1 MAEFAPDGAWNE
13 GPLLE
18 LRDYLQRRLPRRV
31 ESALGTDFWALA
43 NSGFRGDGFVSIYL
57 TGPLADFNYADG
69 SDGDDS
75 RGADVLAGAKF
86 GQPAY
91 ARYQQPIP
99 SPAPLDLVWFDS
111 QAPGSSSRDLDLDK
125 YFRGVEVA
133 TFRSAW
139 NDRDAVFV
147 GFKAGDNKANHS
159 NLDLGTFVLDALGT
173 RWALDLGA
181 DNYNMPG
188 YFGKQRWTYYRMRAE
203 GHSVLAI
210 NPGMEPDQD
219 PAAAAKIV
227 RFQSNPQRAFA
238 VADLTPAYA
247 RMRRRSCAAWRWWIG
262 NRFWCRTKS
271 GARTPAKCVGSCTRR
286 SPRSISDRTT
296 ATLTQGTARL
306 RSDFVAARGDVQH
319 HGCST
324 PGDFRPSQRNKRR
337 TKASANWP

>member
-1 MAEFAPDGAWNE
+1 M
-13 GPLLE
+13 
-18 LRDYLQRRLPRRV
+18 
-31 ESALGTDFWALA
+31 
-43 NSGFRGDGFVSIYL
+43 
-57 TGPLADFNYADG
+57 
-69 SDGDDS
+69 
-75 RGADVLAGAKF
+75 AGAKF

-247 RMRRRSCAAWRWWIG
+247 KNAEKVLRGVALVDRKQVLVQDEIRSANASKVWWFMHTPLAALNLRPNDGHVDPGNGPPSARILSPPGATFSIMDAQPLATFAPANGTSEEPRHPQIGLEFGDAAIVRLAVLPCRCAKGKRCRNFNRRSCRWQNGRCHYEI
-262 NRFWCRTKS
+262 
-271 GARTPAKCVGSCTRR
+271 
-286 SPRSISDRTT
+286 
-296 ATLTQGTARL
+296 
-306 RSDFVAARGDVQH
+306 
-319 HGCST
+319 
-324 PGDFRPSQRNKRR
+324 
-337 TKASANWP
+337 KASRPFVVHP